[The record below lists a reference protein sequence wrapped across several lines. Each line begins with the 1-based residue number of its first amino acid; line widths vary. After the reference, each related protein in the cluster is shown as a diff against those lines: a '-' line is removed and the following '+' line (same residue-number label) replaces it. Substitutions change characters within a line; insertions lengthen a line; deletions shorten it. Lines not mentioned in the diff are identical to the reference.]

1 MQRAVPAVLIVVAAL
16 APVPALAQQPD
27 ALASLPYRQ
36 PYVYTPPVYTPPVY
50 APYVPPASSLATS
63 PSGTSYDPQSGNTY
77 TWRRQSNGDTRVDGF
92 NVRAGVRWETTIEP
106 DGSMHGT
113 DGKRQPWTYD
123 ARTRTYR
130 NLGTGKFCVGEGY
143 ARVCSGR

>member
-1 MQRAVPAVLIVVAAL
+1 MKRAVSAAFVVVAAF
-16 APVPALAQQPD
+16 AVPALAQQSE

-50 APYVPPASSLATS
+50 APYVLPASPLLTS
-63 PSGTSYDPQSGNTY
+63 QSGTSYDPRSGNTY

-92 NVRAGVRWETTIEP
+92 NVKTGVMWNTTIKP
-106 DGSMHGT
+106 DGSMNGT
-113 DGKRQPWTYD
+113 DARRQPWTYD
-123 ARTRTYR
+123 ARTRTYQ
-130 NLGTGKFCVGEGY
+130 NFGTGKFCVGEGY